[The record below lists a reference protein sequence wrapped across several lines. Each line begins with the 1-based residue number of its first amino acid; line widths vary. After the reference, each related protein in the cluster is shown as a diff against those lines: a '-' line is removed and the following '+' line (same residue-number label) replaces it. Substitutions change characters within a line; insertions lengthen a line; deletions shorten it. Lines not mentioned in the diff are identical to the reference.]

1 MLNRMYGFHF
11 PVKGVGTL
19 EGAKFT
25 TNQWWASNGNFGT
38 SRASTANAIW
48 ARLETLRP
56 LVDPITGDITAAE
69 RSARLESRSA
79 LTNQLA
85 DRRVRETAARS
96 EVHTDTPADPALR
109 EQWRLN
115 TIASLERVSDAST
128 QGTSASTSFG
138 GSTELGRGS
147 TSAQVS
153 EGVGAVL
160 GGGNEDAVSSPGILG
175 AGGLGTRPASHFG
188 VSTAAPSRLPLSSG
202 NDDAFSSSGILGL
215 GGLGTRPALH
225 FDASTAAVP
234 RSPFSASTRTEANPP
249 SQFGATTASAASTK
263 RTAAMAF
270 QDEDVLFEYARADT
284 RVFRGAESEE
294 ELHQCRAEFAI
305 SRDHRLET
313 CLVTRGGWKA
323 LVNWRL
329 TKETGYGV
337 RLEDLHFDTAV
348 VRELVD
354 NPRLQFAQFDS
365 DGTSEIARKEG
376 RQVMA
381 EEFLDGLWMTLV
393 GRLTSGALATCF
405 SPRLLNI
412 LAGTTAE
419 PPQPDLVAALFQQLV
434 AAGNKVQGKL
444 PYGNNQSKAASG
456 VGAKSIVKLPES
468 ERRDRRDRQQKAA
481 AEGTPDRVLDLV
493 ATAIAGSAGTTFP
506 EKHASYRKSSSQS
519 LSANKSLASFGE
531 SDDGTGITIKTTDST
546 STFHMSMQIECVYH
560 CLETRGNAE
569 HMRTNLDEVKA
580 TYQAVTSRKFSSPK
594 FKILNL
600 LPSIPRPA
608 DAVLLKG
615 LKEVNDG
622 LWDNSADAYQT
633 AAEDQVVYP
642 WLRLALLGLEVV
654 DGPNFDPAFLEC
666 LNKFTSGIQR
676 WSVAGVPLS
685 QVSRAVTKFF
695 MCAERESDQR
705 SAMAG
710 RGYLVPSEG
719 GFRGGADIGTE
730 IAALDRYSRSDER
743 SASLQWRRQ
752 AELYGVA
759 PFPKTTAGAPTK
771 TDRNMQTLVDR
782 AVSARLKQ
790 SRQNGHAEDR
800 NVPSSNKKKRK
811 RKPRKGRGRSSAK
824 NDSES
829 EPSDDEKPSSRA
841 DSDGSKWTK
850 RGTGTQ
856 PAKRE
861 SSAGKSTRQLAN
873 RMDRTTWQRKFGT
886 TTVDGDETKLCWFH
900 LHQEGGCT
908 LPDGKE
914 CIRDHGFPD
923 EYGGKLFSELSRKE
937 QERISDAS
945 LKPR

>member
-1 MLNRMYGFHF
+1 MLNRMYGFPF

-19 EGAKFT
+19 EGAKFSI
-25 TNQWWASNGNFGT
+25 NQWWASNSNFGT

-48 ARLETLRP
+48 ARLENLRP

-69 RSARLESRSA
+69 RSARPESQSLLRESA
-79 LTNQLA
+79 ARNASLA
-85 DRRVRETAARS
+85 RDTAARS
-96 EVHTDTPADPALR
+96 AALTDTPTNPALR
-109 EQWRLN
+109 EQWRQN
-115 TIASLERVSDAST
+115 TIAARGRQIDARTQSASNSLP
-128 QGTSASTSFG
+128 QTSASTSFG
-138 GSTELGRGS
+138 TSTELGMGS
-147 TSAQVS
+147 TSERAP
-153 EGVGAVL
+153 EGDSNVL
-160 GGGNEDAVSSPGILG
+160 SGGGNDGAFSSSGILG
-175 AGGLGTRPASHFG
+175 AGGLGTRPALHFG
-188 VSTAAPSRLPLSSG
+188 AGTAAVSRLPFSG
-202 NDDAFSSSGILGL
+202 
-215 GGLGTRPALH
+215 
-225 FDASTAAVP
+225 STSAA
-234 RSPFSASTRTEANPP
+234 ANPP
-249 SQFGATTASAASTK
+249 SHFGETEAPAASSK
-263 RTAAMAF
+263 RTAAIAF
-270 QDEDVLFEYARADT
+270 QDDDLFEYGRADT
-284 RVFRGAESEE
+284 RVFRGEAAEG
-294 ELHQCRAEFAI
+294 ELHQHRADFAG
-305 SRDHRLET
+305 SREHRLET
-313 CLVTRGGWKA
+313 CFVTQGGWKS

-329 TKETGYGV
+329 TKATGYGV

-354 NPRLQFAQFDS
+354 NPRLQFTQFDT
-365 DGTSEIARKEG
+365 DGMSEIARKEG

-381 EEFLDGLWMTLV
+381 EEFLDSLWMTLV
-393 GRLTSGALATCF
+393 GRLTTGALATCF
-405 SPRLLNI
+405 SPRLLDM
-412 LAGTTAE
+412 LAGASAE
-419 PPQPDLVAALFQQLV
+419 LPQPDLVAALFQQLA

-444 PYGNNQSKAASG
+444 PYGNNQTRVASSS
-456 VGAKSIVKLPES
+456 VAKSIIKLPES
-468 ERRDRRDRQQKAA
+468 ERVDRRDRQQRAA
-481 AEGTPDRVLDLV
+481 AAGTPHRVLDLI
-493 ATAIAGSAGTTFP
+493 ATAIAGSAGTTFS

-519 LSANKSLASFGE
+519 LSTNKALASFGE

-546 STFHMSMQIECVYH
+546 SIFHMSMQIECIYH
-560 CLETRGNAE
+560 CLETKGNAE

-608 DAVLLKG
+608 DVVLLKG

-666 LNKFTSGIQR
+666 LAKFTSGIQR
-676 WSVAGVPLS
+676 WSVAGVPLA

-695 MCAERESDQR
+695 MCAEREADQR

-710 RGYLVPSEG
+710 RGSLVPSES
-719 GFRGGADIGTE
+719 GFRGGIDIGAE

-743 SASLQWRRQ
+743 NASLQWRRQ

-759 PFPKTTAGAPTK
+759 PAPKMPASAPNK
-771 TDRNMQTLVDR
+771 NDSKMQTLVDR

-790 SRQNGHAEDR
+790 SRQNGQVEDR
-800 NVPSSNKKKRK
+800 NVTSANKKKRK
-811 RKPRKGRGRSSAK
+811 RQPRKGRGRSSAK

-829 EPSDDEKPSSRA
+829 DQSDEEKPSSHD

-850 RGTGTQ
+850 RGRGTQ
-856 PAKRE
+856 PTKRE